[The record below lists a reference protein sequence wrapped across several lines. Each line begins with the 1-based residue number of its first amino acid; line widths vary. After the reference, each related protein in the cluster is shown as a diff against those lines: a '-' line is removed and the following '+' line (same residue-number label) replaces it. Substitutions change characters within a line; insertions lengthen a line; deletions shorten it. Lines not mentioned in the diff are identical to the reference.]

1 MLKQRAAGVVMR
13 GHPGCRAAVG
23 RSTFWVALAA
33 LIFAQTAG
41 SATWAQT
48 QVEQS
53 APAPDQLP
61 PVGVGNLN
69 AKDYAPIA
77 AGSGFDTVVQDP
89 TNLDSSSL
97 DNTILERVNR
107 ELVARGYHVDH
118 NAAMVMLVDG
128 DLVRGTSKDAVVD
141 KIKGIGGQQDDHQ
154 GNVFSTNGN
163 TLLTQ
168 AVPDNHPNT
177 FRINLSI
184 YDRGTGTYL
193 WRGSMERGTSDLTPD
208 KATDHMVP
216 PLVGMIGQSVQN
228 RAIAIGTTDQ
238 PQ

>member
-1 MLKQRAAGVVMR
+1 MMLKKRAADAVTR
-13 GHPGCRAAVG
+13 GQSSRCAAAG
-23 RSTFWVALAA
+23 RSAAWIALAA
-33 LIFAQTAG
+33 LTFVQSSGPAA
-41 SATWAQT
+41 WAQT

-53 APAPDQLP
+53 APDQLL
-61 PVGVGNLN
+61 PVGVGILN
-69 AKDYAPIA
+69 AKDYQPIA

-89 TNLDSSSL
+89 TNLDNSSL
-97 DNTILERVNR
+97 DNTILDRVNR

-141 KIKGIGGQQDDHQ
+141 KIKGIGQQDDHQ

-216 PLVGMIGQSVQN
+216 PLVGVIGQSAQN
-228 RAIAIGTTDQ
+228 RSINIGTSDQ